1 MRVVV
6 LGAGFGGLELTARLS
21 DAVGDDLD
29 CVLID
34 QADAFVFGYSK
45 LDLLYGKASAEA
57 IRIPYSD
64 IKKPGVRFRQ
74 EAIES
79 IDPVTRRVVTD
90 LDTYEADALVVA
102 LGADY
107 DTAATPGLDESGHEF
122 YSFDGAVR
130 ARDRLESFRSGDAVV
145 GVCGPSFKCPP
156 APSEAAVLLDEYLR
170 DRGVRD
176 ATSITLVM
184 PFGVPIPPSPET
196 SQALLERFAE
206 ADIRF
211 VAQRRVASYDGAAK
225 TVALDDGTELRCDLF
240 LAIPVHTA
248 PAVVASSGLTE
259 DGWIPVD
266 RGTLATKFPG
276 VYAVGDVTS
285 VGTAKAGVF
294 AEGAARVVADE
305 LIAQMRSAGAP
316 APYDGKATCYVEFG
330 DGLVGR
336 VQVDFFSDP
345 SPTAEFFKPST
356 TITEEKADFGAERR
370 ARWFAPAPAAS

>member
-6 LGAGFGGLELTARLS
+6 LGAGFGGLELAARLS
-21 DAVGDDLD
+21 DDFGDDLD

-34 QADAFVFGYSK
+34 KADAFVFGYSK
-45 LDLLYGKASAEA
+45 LDLLYGKTSAEA
-57 IRIPYSD
+57 IRIPYSGLE
-64 IKKPGVRFRQ
+64 KRGVRFRQ
-74 EAIES
+74 ETIES
-79 IDPVTRRVVTD
+79 IDPEARRVVTD
-90 LDTYEADALVVA
+90 LETYDADALVVA

-107 DTAATPGLDESGHEF
+107 DTAATPGLVEGGNEF
-122 YSFDGAVR
+122 YSFDGALR

-196 SQALLERFAE
+196 SEALLERFAE
-206 ADIRF
+206 ADISF
-211 VAQRRVASYDGAAK
+211 LAQRRVASFDPAAH
-225 TVALDDGTELRCDLF
+225 TVALDDGSELPCDLF
-240 LAIPVHTA
+240 LAIPVHRA
-248 PAVVASSGLTE
+248 PAVVEASGLTE
-259 DGWIPVD
+259 EGWIPVD

-305 LIAQMRSAGAP
+305 LIAQIRGADAP
-316 APYDGKATCYVEFG
+316 SPYDGKATCYVEFG
-330 DGLVGR
+330 DELVGR

-345 SPTAEFFKPST
+345 APTAEFFAPST
-356 TITEEKADFGAERR
+356 TITTEKAEFGAERR
-370 ARWFAPAPAAS
+370 ARWFSPAPAAS

>member
-6 LGAGFGGLELTARLS
+6 LGAGFGGLEVAARLS

-34 QADAFVFGYSK
+34 KADAFVFGYSK
-45 LDLLYGKASAEA
+45 LDLLYGKTSAEA

-64 IKKPGVRFRQ
+64 LRKRGVRFRQ
-74 EAIES
+74 ESIES
-79 IDPVTRRVVTD
+79 IDHEQRRVVTD
-90 LDTYEADALVVA
+90 LDAYDADALVIA

-107 DTAATPGLDESGHEF
+107 DTAATPGLDEEGDEF

-130 ARDRLESFRSGDAVV
+130 ARERLESFRSGDAVV

-184 PFGVPIPPSPET
+184 PFGLPIPPSPET
-196 SQALLERFAE
+196 SQALLDRFEE

-211 VAQRRVASYDGAAK
+211 VAQHRIASYDADAK
-225 TVALDDGTELRCDLF
+225 TVALDDGTQLPCDLF

-248 PAVVASSGLTE
+248 PAVVDESGLTE

-266 RGTLATKFPG
+266 KGTLATKFPG
-276 VYAVGDVTS
+276 VYAIGDVTS

-294 AEGAARVVADE
+294 AEGAGRVVADE
-305 LIAQMRSAGAP
+305 LIAQIRGADP
-316 APYDGKATCYVEFG
+316 PPPYDGTATCYVEFG
-330 DGLVGR
+330 DDLVGR
-336 VQVDFFSDP
+336 VQVDFFSGP
-345 SPTAEFFKPST
+345 SPTGVFFEPST
-356 TITEEKADFGAERR
+356 TITTEKAEFGAERR

>member
-6 LGAGFGGLELTARLS
+6 LGAGFGGLELASRLS
-21 DAVGDDLD
+21 DAIGDDLD
-29 CVLID
+29 CTLID
-34 QADAFVFGYSK
+34 KADAFVFGYSK
-45 LDLLYGKASAEA
+45 LDLLFGKTSAEA
-57 IRIPYSD
+57 IRVPYSGLA
-64 IKKPGVRFRQ
+64 KPGVRFRQ

-79 IDPVTRRVVTD
+79 IDPRRRRVVTD
-90 LDTYEADALVVA
+90 LETYDADVLVIA

-107 DTAATPGLDESGHEF
+107 DTAATPGLDAGGEDF
-122 YSFDGAVR
+122 YSFDGALR
-130 ARDRLESFRSGDAVV
+130 ARDRLESFRSGNAVV

-156 APSEAAVLLDEYLR
+156 APSEAAILLDEYLR
-170 DRGVRD
+170 DRGARD
-176 ATSITLVM
+176 ATTITLVM

-248 PAVVASSGLTE
+248 PAVVESSGLTE

-266 RGTLATKFPG
+266 RGTLATRFSG

-305 LIAQMRSAGAP
+305 LLAQMRDDDAP
-316 APYDGKATCYVEFG
+316 APYDGRASCYVEFG
-330 DGLVGR
+330 DELVGR
-336 VQVDFFSDP
+336 VTVDFFSGS
-345 SPTAEFFKPST
+345 SPTGVFSEPSAA
-356 TITEEKADFGAERR
+356 ITDEKRDFGATRR
-370 ARWFAPAPAAS
+370 ARWFAA

>member
-6 LGAGFGGLELTARLS
+6 LGAGFGGLELAARLS

-34 QADAFVFGYSK
+34 KADAFVFGYSK
-45 LDLLYGKASAEA
+45 LDLLYGKKSPEA

-64 IKKPGVRFRQ
+64 LKKPGVRFRQ

-90 LDTYEADALVVA
+90 LETYEADALVVA

-107 DTAATPGLDESGHEF
+107 DTAATPGLDEGGQEF

-156 APSEAAVLLDEYLR
+156 APSEAAVLLDAYLR
-170 DRGVRD
+170 GRGVRE

-211 VAQRRVASYDGAAK
+211 VAQHRVASYDAGAK
-225 TVALDDGTELRCDLF
+225 TVALDDGTELPCDLF

-248 PAVVASSGLTE
+248 PAVVEGSGLTE

-305 LIAQMRSAGAP
+305 LIAQIRGADAP
-316 APYDGKATCYVEFG
+316 APYDGRATCYVEFG
-330 DGLVGR
+330 DDLVGR

-345 SPTAEFFKPST
+345 SPTAEFFEPST
-356 TITEEKADFGAERR
+356 TITTEKAEFGAERR
-370 ARWFAPAPAAS
+370 TRWFAPAAAAS